1 MTEVYPKEIFITN
14 IKDKKTID
22 KAAKECYHIKR
33 QMYTGGGHM
42 DERKLVI
49 ADLSVLPPVYQ
60 KVLTVKELLE
70 SGQAETVNDAAQ
82 MADVSRSAYY
92 KYKDY
97 VFPFNQM
104 QGILTLLI
112 AVLDLKGVLSDV
124 LAVMSDAGCNILT
137 INQNVPVNGVAN
149 VTVTLQTE
157 NMRLSTDRLITG
169 LLSVRGVRKVNILAK
184 Q

>member
-1 MTEVYPKEIFITN
+1 MN
-14 IKDKKTID
+14 
-22 KAAKECYHIKR
+22 
-33 QMYTGGGHM
+33 Q
-42 DERKLVI
+42 RKLVI

-60 KVLTVKELLE
+60 KVITVKELLE

-104 QGILTLLI
+104 QGILTILLTLI
-112 AVLDLKGVLSDV
+112 DLKGVLSDV
-124 LAVMSDAGCNILT
+124 LSVMSDAGCNILT
-137 INQNVPVNGVAN
+137 INQNVPVNGVAS

-157 NMRLSTDRLITG
+157 NMRLSTDRLIT
-169 LLSVRGVRKVNILAK
+169 LLQSVRGVRKVNILAK

>member
-1 MTEVYPKEIFITN
+1 MN
-14 IKDKKTID
+14 
-22 KAAKECYHIKR
+22 
-33 QMYTGGGHM
+33 
-42 DERKLVI
+42 ERKLVI

-60 KVLTVKELLE
+60 KVITVKELLE

-104 QGILTLLI
+104 QGILTLLLTLI
-112 AVLDLKGVLSDV
+112 DLKGVLSDV

-137 INQNVPVNGVAN
+137 INQNVPVNGVAS

-157 NMRLSTDRLITG
+157 NMRLSTDRLIT
-169 LLSVRGVRKVNILAK
+169 LLQSVRGVRKVNILAK

>member
-1 MTEVYPKEIFITN
+1 MV
-14 IKDKKTID
+14 
-22 KAAKECYHIKR
+22 
-33 QMYTGGGHM
+33 
-42 DERKLVI
+42 ERKLVI

-60 KVLTVKELLE
+60 KVITVKELLE
-70 SGQAETVNDAAQ
+70 SGQAETVNEAAEI
-82 MADVSRSAYY
+82 ADVSRSAYY

-112 AVLDLKGVLSDV
+112 AVVDMKGVLSDMLGFISEV
-124 LAVMSDAGCNILT
+124 GCNILT

-149 VTVTLQTE
+149 ITVTVQTE
-157 NMRLSTDRLITG
+157 NMRVSTDRFITG
-169 LLSVRGVRKVNILAK
+169 IQKVRGVRRVDILAK

>member
-1 MTEVYPKEIFITN
+1 ME
-14 IKDKKTID
+14 
-22 KAAKECYHIKR
+22 
-33 QMYTGGGHM
+33 Q
-42 DERKLVI
+42 RKLVI
-49 ADLSVLPPVYQ
+49 ADLSVLPPVYH
-60 KVLTVKELLE
+60 KVLKVKELLE
-70 SGQAETVNDAAQ
+70 SGVAETVNEAAD

-112 AVLDLKGVLSDV
+112 AAIDIKGVLSDI
-124 LAVMSDAGCNILT
+124 LTFMSDAGCNILT

-149 VTVTLQTE
+149 ITVTVQTE
-157 NMRLSTDRLITG
+157 QMKVSTDRLITG
-169 LLSVRGVRKVNILAK
+169 LQTIRGVRKVNILAK

>member
-1 MTEVYPKEIFITN
+1 MEQK
-14 IKDKKTID
+14 
-22 KAAKECYHIKR
+22 
-33 QMYTGGGHM
+33 
-42 DERKLVI
+42 KLVI
-49 ADLSVLPPVYQ
+49 ADLSVLPPVYHKILQ
-60 KVLTVKELLE
+60 VKELLE
-70 SGQAETVNDAAQ
+70 SGQAETVNEAAN

-112 AVLDLKGVLSDV
+112 AVIDIKGVLSDM
-124 LAVMSDAGCNILT
+124 LAFMSDAGCNILT

-149 VTVTLQTE
+149 ITVTVQTE
-157 NMRLSTDRLITG
+157 NMRLSTDRLISG
-169 LLSVRGVRKVNILAK
+169 LQCVRGVRKVNILAK

>member
-1 MTEVYPKEIFITN
+1 ME
-14 IKDKKTID
+14 
-22 KAAKECYHIKR
+22 
-33 QMYTGGGHM
+33 Q
-42 DERKLVI
+42 RKLVI
-49 ADLSVLPPVYQ
+49 ADLSVLPPVYH
-60 KVLTVKELLE
+60 KILKVKELLD
-70 SGQAETVNDAAQ
+70 SGVAETVNEAAD

-112 AVLDLKGVLSDV
+112 AVIDIKGVLSDM
-124 LAVMSDAGCNILT
+124 LAFMSDAGCNILT

-149 VTVTLQTE
+149 ITVTVQTE
-157 NMRLSTDRLITG
+157 QMKVSTDRLITG
-169 LLSVRGVRKVNILAK
+169 LQKVRGVRKVNILSK

>member
-1 MTEVYPKEIFITN
+1 ME
-14 IKDKKTID
+14 
-22 KAAKECYHIKR
+22 
-33 QMYTGGGHM
+33 
-42 DERKLVI
+42 ERKLVI
-49 ADLSVLPPVYQ
+49 ADLSVLPPVYH
-60 KVLTVKELLE
+60 KVLRVKELLE
-70 SGQAETVNDAAQ
+70 SGEAQTVNEASD

-112 AVLDLKGVLSDV
+112 AVIDMKGVLSS
-124 LAVMSDAGCNILT
+124 LLSFMSDAGCNILT

-149 VTVTLQTE
+149 ITVTVQTE
-157 NMRLSTDRLITG
+157 RMNLSTDKLITG
-169 LLSVRGVRKVNILAK
+169 LQSVSGVRKVNILAK

>member
-1 MTEVYPKEIFITN
+1 
-14 IKDKKTID
+14 
-22 KAAKECYHIKR
+22 
-33 QMYTGGGHM
+33 MYTGGGRM
-42 DERKLVI
+42 EQKKLVI
-49 ADLSVLPPVYQ
+49 ADLSVLPPVYHKILQ
-60 KVLTVKELLE
+60 VKELLE
-70 SGQAETVNDAAQ
+70 SGQAETVNEAAN

-112 AVLDLKGVLSDV
+112 AVIDIKGVLSDM
-124 LAVMSDAGCNILT
+124 LAFMSDAGCNILT

-149 VTVTLQTE
+149 ITVTVQTE
-157 NMRLSTDRLITG
+157 NMRLSTDRLISG
-169 LLSVRGVRKVNILAK
+169 LQCVRGVRKVNILAK

>member
-1 MTEVYPKEIFITN
+1 
-14 IKDKKTID
+14 
-22 KAAKECYHIKR
+22 
-33 QMYTGGGHM
+33 MYTGGGHM

-60 KVLTVKELLE
+60 KVITVKELLE
-70 SGQAETVNDAAQ
+70 SGQAETVNDAAE

-112 AVLDLKGVLSDV
+112 AVVDMKGVLSDMLGFISEV
-124 LAVMSDAGCNILT
+124 GCNILT

-149 VTVTLQTE
+149 ITVTVQTE
-157 NMRLSTDRLITG
+157 NMRVSTDRLISG
-169 LLSVRGVRKVNILAK
+169 IQRVRGVRRVDILAK

>member
-1 MTEVYPKEIFITN
+1 ME
-14 IKDKKTID
+14 
-22 KAAKECYHIKR
+22 
-33 QMYTGGGHM
+33 Q
-42 DERKLVI
+42 RKLVI
-49 ADLSVLPPVYQ
+49 ADLSVLPPVYH
-60 KVLTVKELLE
+60 KVLKVKELLE
-70 SGQAETVNDAAQ
+70 SGVAEMVNEATD

-112 AVLDLKGVLSDV
+112 AVIDIKGVLSDMM
-124 LAVMSDAGCNILT
+124 AFMSDAGCNILT

-149 VTVTLQTE
+149 ITVTVQTE
-157 NMRLSTDRLITG
+157 QMKVSTDRLITG
-169 LLSVRGVRKVNILAK
+169 LQTIRGVRKVNILAK

>member
-1 MTEVYPKEIFITN
+1 
-14 IKDKKTID
+14 
-22 KAAKECYHIKR
+22 
-33 QMYTGGGHM
+33 M

-70 SGQAETVNDAAQ
+70 SGQAETVNDATQ

-124 LAVMSDAGCNILT
+124 LSVMSDAGCNILT

>member
-1 MTEVYPKEIFITN
+1 MV
-14 IKDKKTID
+14 
-22 KAAKECYHIKR
+22 
-33 QMYTGGGHM
+33 
-42 DERKLVI
+42 ERKLVI

-60 KVLTVKELLE
+60 KVINVKELLE
-70 SGQAETVNDAAQ
+70 SGQAETVNEAAEI
-82 MADVSRSAYY
+82 ADVSRSAYY

-112 AVLDLKGVLSDV
+112 AVVDMKGVLSDM
-124 LAVMSDAGCNILT
+124 LSFISDIGCNILT

-149 VTVTLQTE
+149 ITVTVQTE
-157 NMRLSTDRLITG
+157 NMKVSTDRLITG
-169 LLSVRGVRKVNILAK
+169 IQKVRGVRRVDILAK

>member
-1 MTEVYPKEIFITN
+1 ME
-14 IKDKKTID
+14 
-22 KAAKECYHIKR
+22 
-33 QMYTGGGHM
+33 Q
-42 DERKLVI
+42 RKLVI
-49 ADLSVLPPVYQ
+49 ADLSVLPPVYH
-60 KVLTVKELLE
+60 KVLRVKEILE
-70 SGQAETVNDAAQ
+70 SGEADTVNEAAD

-112 AVLDLKGVLSDV
+112 AVIDIKGVLSDM
-124 LAVMSDAGCNILT
+124 LAFMSDAGCNILT

-149 VTVTLQTE
+149 ITVTVQTE
-157 NMRLSTDRLITG
+157 QMKVSTDRLITG
-169 LLSVRGVRKVNILAK
+169 LQTIRGVRKVNILAK